1 MRGEAKDPKN
11 EATAEAVSVEKQQ
24 EILLMN
30 KLASTG
36 KLPPKSASNFLQK
49 KLQQRKFFDSGDYNM
64 NKNKPVPPPMGQP
77 PTAGTT
83 PKLAV
88 PVESELEKKMEE
100 VVPIIATH
108 LLPMMRPLAGSISGG
123 SVDGG
128 DSDDE
133 GGQLQ
138 IPRPDTVPQRKS
150 SILHPS
156 AHSKLSPQP
165 HIHHEHTDESLT
177 FPQS

>member
-1 MRGEAKDPKN
+1 MAIKTLLTLRVISVIFRPLEMRGEARDPKS

-24 EILLMN
+24 EIQLMN

-64 NKNKPVPPPMGQP
+64 NKNKPVPPPMGQTP
-77 PTAGTT
+77 NAGTT

-88 PVESELEKKMEE
+88 PVESELDKKMEE
-100 VVPIIATH
+100 LVQFLVVRWMVAIRT
-108 LLPMMRPLAGSISGG
+108 MREDNFRSRDPTLC
-123 SVDGG
+123 
-128 DSDDE
+128 
-133 GGQLQ
+133 
-138 IPRPDTVPQRKS
+138 
-150 SILHPS
+150 PS
-156 AHSKLSPQP
+156 P

>member
-138 IPRPDTVPQRKS
+138 IPRPDTVPQ
-150 SILHPS
+150 P
-156 AHSKLSPQP
+156 AHSPRT
-165 HIHHEHTDESLT
+165 H
-177 FPQS
+177 